1 MTSGAISTIA
11 LGAWDGVTR
20 VTRRLLITLLA
31 LVAASLVILVWSMCW
46 TQRET
51 ALSEMI
57 T

>member
-1 MTSGAISTIA
+1 MTPGAISTIA

-51 ALSEMI
+51 AVSEMLK
-57 T
+57 

>member
-57 T
+57 K